1 MKIIKEITLLAI
13 TTMFVSAV
21 FVLTA
26 CRRPIPPVG
35 EGINGPEDT
44 TQTET
49 PFNFNFY
56 VEYSGS
62 MYGYLDYQY
71 HDFQNTIHDY
81 LSHINRIIAEESINL
96 NFLNGKIINK
106 GHSITKFVESLE
118 TSKKFK
124 KAAGDPSS
132 SDLAQFI
139 CKVVQETKSND
150 VSAIVSDFI
159 FSPPNHKTPAAF
171 LVGQQIVIRDTIR
184 SFLNSNPNSG
194 VMFLQF
200 SSGFTGKYY
209 DIENKWVKLDGEQR
223 PFYMLIFGN
232 KNALLQIRKNIK
244 ESGLKGAKYMNCF
257 VSESN
262 FETPEYNVVSGTGDF
277 KWNPQNPKHSIIN
290 AKKGRDNL
298 LTFNVNTM
306 YPTTILDDAYISNP
320 DNYAIS
326 DNQFSLTAEKQDGN
340 VVLHFSSPV
349 VVKNTLNIKL
359 MKKIPQWV
367 EDFTDDDGLG
377 EDAALSGKTFG
388 LRYVVNGI
396 AEAFDFDISEQTS
409 YYTELKIDINQ

>member
-1 MKIIKEITLLAI
+1 MKILKEITLLAI
-13 TTMFVSAV
+13 TAFLLCS
-21 FVLTA
+21 
-26 CRRPIPPVG
+26 CGGHGPQQPEPPQEVVA
-35 EGINGPEDT
+35 EEIK
-44 TQTET
+44 
-49 PFNFNFY
+49 PFNLKLY

-62 MYGYLDYQY
+62 MYGYLDYQN

-81 LSHINRIIAEESINL
+81 LSHVNKIVSEENINL

-106 GHSITKFVESLE
+106 GNSITKFVETLE

-124 KAAGDPSS
+124 QAAGDPSS

-139 CKVVQETKSND
+139 CKVLDENKSND

-159 FSPPNHKTPAAF
+159 FSPPHHKNPKSF
-171 LVGQQIVIRDTIR
+171 LIAQQIIIRDSVR

-223 PFYMLIFGN
+223 PFYMLIVGD
-232 KNALLQIRKNIK
+232 KNALRQLRKNIK
-244 ESGLKGAKYMNCF
+244 ESGLKGAKYLNCF
-257 VSESN
+257 IAESN
-262 FETPEYNVVSGTGDF
+262 FKTPEYNVVSGTGDF
-277 KWNPQNPKHSIIN
+277 KWNPHNPKHSILN
-290 AKKGRDNL
+290 AQKGRNGL
-298 LTFNVNTM
+298 LTFNVNTT
-306 YPTTILDDAYISNP
+306 YPSSILDDAYIANP
-320 DNYAIS
+320 DNYTLS
-326 DNQFSLTAEKQDGN
+326 DKQFSLTAEKHGEN
-340 VVLHFSSPV
+340 VVMHFSSPV
-349 VVKNTLNIKL
+349 VVKNTLNVKL

-388 LRYVVNGI
+388 LKYVVNGI
-396 AEAFDFDISEQTS
+396 AEAFDFDVSEPAS